1 MIFLSGNAVF
11 LGTCADLRQD
21 VGMSTLFAL
30 RAWVQVGLVG
40 AFLGGASAH
49 AAPSNED
56 EASMGAAAIIVLAQ
70 KCDSGRIS
78 YYQAEATKTLQYM
91 LQRYSQEAKERIFD
105 GLNMKIKALHM
116 SSSADS
122 CAGASR
128 LHAMATQ
135 WGYDHLIKSLPSQG
149 VALR

>member
-1 MIFLSGNAVF
+1 
-11 LGTCADLRQD
+11 
-21 VGMSTLFAL
+21 MSTMFTL
-30 RAWVQVGLVG
+30 RAWARISLM
-40 AFLGGASAH
+40 ATTLLGVSAY

-91 LQRYSQEAKERIFD
+91 LQRYSQDARTRIFD
-105 GLNMKIKALHM
+105 NLDMKIKALHM

-122 CAGASR
+122 CAGAFR
-128 LHAMATQ
+128 LHAMATH
-135 WGYDHLIKSLPSQG
+135 WGYEHLVKSLQSQG
-149 VALR
+149 VAIR